1 MDKANHDA
9 HPVAATRRRGRY
21 SCVCRREV
29 LVRGLIGLF
38 FHFSSLRF
46 LAVSGWLLVIG
57 LYHFAPVCQSVNYGI
72 ANKDREYCHDSSG
85 GKALLHFFMRFQFEF
100 EIVTQVDEC
109 IRPCQ
114 K

>member
-1 MDKANHDA
+1 MDKTNHDA

-46 LAVSGWLLVIG
+46 LAFSGWLLVIG
-57 LYHFAPVCQSVNYGI
+57 LCHFAPVCQGKQARVGAGVFATEATESTERGGFSHEFSRISTNIWGI
-72 ANKDREYCHDSSG
+72 IWE
-85 GKALLHFFMRFQFEF
+85 
-100 EIVTQVDEC
+100 
-109 IRPCQ
+109 
-114 K
+114 